1 MFYQFKVCEKH
12 RDYLRFLWWEGDL
25 NEPPTEFRMTV
36 HLFGRSLLRMCK
48 LWLKMAADYVEE
60 EYGNEAADFVRDN
73 FYVDDGLTSVETE
86 DKAIEL
92 ISNTQQLCAESGIR
106 LHKIA
111 PTRRRL

>member
-1 MFYQFKVCEKH
+1 
-12 RDYLRFLWWEGDL
+12 
-25 NEPPTEFRMTV
+25 MTV
-36 HLFGRSLLRMCK
+36 HLFGAKSSPGCANYG
-48 LWLKMAADYVEE
+48 LKMAADYAEE

-86 DKAIEL
+86 DKVIEL

-111 PTRRRL
+111 SNSHEVIKAIPEEDRAAELQNLDLEEL